1 MSKVNLVAGIVAH
14 VDSGKT
20 TLAEGI
26 LYKCGK
32 LRDAGRVDHKNTLL
46 DNFDVE
52 RERGITVFS
61 KQANVTYNESA
72 ITFLDTPGHVDFS
85 AEMERTLQVLDV
97 AVLVISCMDGIA
109 GHTATLWKLL
119 KSYNI
124 PTIIFVNKMDQNG
137 ADKDAV
143 FALLKDKLG
152 DGIIDFTDY
161 ESFGEETLEE
171 MSLCSEELL
180 DIYMAEGAIS
190 KELISE
196 AIYNRKMFPVLFGSA
211 LKIEGVVELLEVLT
225 RFRINKEYPDEF
237 GARVYKIT
245 RDKNGNKLTHVKITG
260 GSISVKSPVGD
271 EKINQIRIYDGPDF
285 EAVNEVRAGEVCAFT
300 GLDAFKSGD
309 CMGALKET
317 VMPILVPVLYYKVF
331 VPQGT
336 DAIVC
341 YKNMQSIAQEL
352 PELDLSWDEE
362 HRIINAHVMGDV
374 QIDILKRMYK
384 ERFDEV
390 IEFGNG
396 TIVYKETIAGFVL
409 GTGHY
414 EPLRHYSEVR
424 LLMEPGERGSGIT
437 TQSVVST
444 DDLELNWQRLI
455 LGHVEEKIHKGVL
468 TGSALTDVKI
478 TLIGGKAHLKH
489 TEGGDFRQAT
499 YRAIRQGL
507 MKAQNALL
515 EPIMEFELD
524 LPTTFVGRAMSD
536 IQKNHGEF
544 ESPSVSGENSIIR
557 GKAPVSCMIGYGKEV
572 SAYTKGMGHFS
583 YEISEY
589 APCHNA
595 EEVIAQV
602 GYEPENDMANP
613 SFSIFCAHGAGFP
626 VFWNEVDDMAHVN
639 CEDLYNKLTGTVS
652 VKEDIS
658 EQDLYVANAARRSK
672 SRSLDISLEEIEEIY
687 KSTYHKSKEDML
699 PNRYVSYGKSTVKP
713 APKKEK
719 EYVYKPAAR
728 KEKYLL
734 VDGYNIIFAWE
745 ELNSLAATNLDSAR
759 DALIDICCNYNGST
773 GGNLILVFDAYKVKG
788 NPGSIQKINNIYVVY
803 TKEAETA
810 DQYIEKTVHSMA
822 KKNDIIVAT
831 SDRLEQM
838 IIYGDGA
845 TRLSARE
852 FKLEV
857 ECESKRVKDDYNV
870 NLTGN

>member
-1 MSKVNLVAGIVAH
+1 MNKVNLVAGIVAH

-32 LRDAGRVDHKNTLL
+32 LRVAGRVDHKNTLL

-61 KQANVTYNESA
+61 KQANVEYNESA

-97 AVLVISCMDGIA
+97 AILVISCMDGIA

-124 PTIIFVNKMDQNG
+124 PTFIFVNKMDQNG
-137 ADKDAV
+137 ADKDTV
-143 FALLKDKLG
+143 FSLLKDKLG
-152 DGIIDFTDY
+152 DGIVDFSDY
-161 ESFGEETLEE
+161 ESFGEDTLEE

-180 DIYMAEGAIS
+180 DTYMLEGTIS
-190 KELISE
+190 RAKIAE
-196 AIYNRKMFPVLFGSA
+196 AIYDRKIFPVLFGSA
-211 LKIEGVVELLEVLT
+211 LQIEGVEELLDVIT
-225 RFRINKEYPDEF
+225 KFRIFKSYPDDF

-245 RDKNGNKLTHVKITG
+245 RDKNGNKLTHVKVTG
-260 GSISVKSPVGD
+260 GSISVKAAVGE
-271 EKINQIRIYDGPDF
+271 EKVNQIRIYDGADF
-285 EAVNEVRAGEVCAFT
+285 DAVNEVKAGDICAFA
-300 GLDAFKSGD
+300 GLDSYKSGD

-317 VMPILVPVLYYKVF
+317 VMPLLVPVLFYKVF

-336 DAIVC
+336 DDIVC

-362 HRIINAHVMGDV
+362 HRVINAHVMGDV

-384 ERFDEV
+384 ERFGGI

-396 TIVYKETIAGFVL
+396 NIVYKETIAGHVM

-437 TQSVVST
+437 TQSVVTT
-444 DDLELNWQRLI
+444 DDLDLNWQRLI
-455 LGHVEEKIHKGVL
+455 LTHVEERIHKGVL

-507 MKAQNALL
+507 MKAQNVLL

-544 ESPSVSGENSIIR
+544 ESPEVYGDNSIIR
-557 GKAPVSCMIGYGKEV
+557 GKAPVSSMLGYGKEV

-595 EEVIAQV
+595 EEVIAQS

-639 CEDLYNKLTGTVS
+639 CEDIYNKLTGNVT
-652 VKEDIS
+652 VKEDILQ
-658 EQDLYVANAARRSK
+658 QDLYVANNNRRSR

-687 KSTYHKSKEDML
+687 KSTYHKSKEELL

-719 EYVYKPAAR
+719 EYVYKPVAR

-734 VDGYNIIFAWE
+734 VDGYNIIFAWD

-810 DQYIEKTVHSMA
+810 DQYIEKTV
-822 KKNDIIVAT
+822 
-831 SDRLEQM
+831 Q
-838 IIYGDGA
+838 
-845 TRLSARE
+845 
-852 FKLEV
+852 
-857 ECESKRVKDDYNV
+857 
-870 NLTGN
+870 